1 MECRQKREALAHALQ
16 QGYFAVEVDGAYLQ
30 LDAAEAQLHLLFQP
44 SGHLVE
50 VAHPDE
56 AVDGDAFLP
65 GGKSRLQVEERGLQP
80 EEDGGV
86 GAQGVVVDAAFCF
99 EGPAQPGQYVFVV
112 R

>member
-1 MECRQKREALAHALQ
+1 MAPI
-16 QGYFAVEVDGAYLQ
+16 GAYLQ
-30 LDAAEAQLHLLFQP
+30 LDAAEAQLHFLLQP

-65 GGKSRLQVEERGLQP
+65 GGKGGGEEAHASRLQVEERGLQP

-99 EGPAQPGQYVFVV
+99 EGPAQPVQYVFVV